1 MSKQNEVR
9 KMDIFRAC
17 LVISEYQFLDV
28 VPGHKCIL
36 YFKHEIDVR
45 SNQLFHFGNV
55 PNLN

>member
-17 LVISEYQFLDV
+17 LVIFENQFLDV

-55 PNLN
+55 I